1 MNNLAFSQTI
11 GASKQTPHNV
21 ANKKLNEKDQSISR
35 GFSINNFLT
44 TKPFR
49 SASMIIDEA
58 LNKPNESSATEAITE
73 NTNQSNSHPQ
83 SDWD

>member
-1 MNNLAFSQTI
+1 MNNIRFSQTI
-11 GASKQTPHNV
+11 GASSKQTQHN
-21 ANKKLNEKDQSISR
+21 AGNKKSNEKDQPISR

-58 LNKPNESSATEAITE
+58 LNKPLESVTETTE
-73 NTNQSNSHPQ
+73 SNPQ
-83 SDWD
+83 SE